1 MAEPKTLNTSR
12 AQYVPASI
20 FNYDQLPVSLEY
32 TDEDDPLNPVPV
44 DLTDYRFDFYLKD
57 NTNATKLEYSIAAG
71 VFTNAYLQKTGGSV
85 NVLNIQGMLEDLRAK
100 SSPSTAYR
108 LIQVVTNP
116 SNQVYTQVI
125 YQINVG
131 QY

>member
-1 MAEPKTLNTSR
+1 MVTTKNINTSR
-12 AQYVPASI
+12 AQYVNASI

-32 TDEDDPLNPVPV
+32 TNEADPQNPVPL

-57 NTNATKLEYSIAAG
+57 ISDVTRLEYSIAAG
-71 VFTNAYLQKTGGSV
+71 VLTNDYLQKTGDDT
-85 NVLNIQGMLEDLRAK
+85 NILNLQNMLEDLRAK
-100 SSPSTAYR
+100 SDPATAYR
-108 LIQVVTNP
+108 LIQIATNP
-116 SNQVYTQVI
+116 QAQVYAQII